1 MQPQT
6 SKSIDINRFIQGR
19 IELKNISSKSFI
31 VTVFG
36 DVISQH
42 GQWVWLGSLIESL
55 QPFGLSERLVR
66 TSVFRLLK
74 DDWLQVKKVGRKSYY
89 AFTDTAN
96 QHYTKA
102 ARRIYAAQSQY
113 ADGNWLIVIPTMVSK
128 DKLPALKRQL
138 SWLGFSSLSTGAY
151 AHPSLEQ
158 TSLEETI
165 KELKLEQSV
174 IIFSSKVYDQG
185 SESALKK
192 LVQKKWNI
200 DQLQVSYQSLI
211 DDYQQISEQLE
222 NNNEISEQQCFLL
235 RIMLIHEYR
244 RILLQDHELPQNMLP
259 ENWVGFY
266 ANSLVK
272 KLYAKLAKP
281 STRFIVNNMQ
291 NVDGLITK
299 PNNSFNKRFK

>member
-1 MQPQT
+1 
-6 SKSIDINRFIQGR
+6 
-19 IELKNISSKSFI
+19 
-31 VTVFG
+31 
-36 DVISQH
+36 
-42 GQWVWLGSLIESL
+42 
-55 QPFGLSERLVR
+55 
-66 TSVFRLLK
+66 
-74 DDWLQVKKVGRKSYY
+74 
-89 AFTDTAN
+89 
-96 QHYTKA
+96 
-102 ARRIYAAQSQY
+102 
-113 ADGNWLIVIPTMVSK
+113 
-128 DKLPALKRQL
+128 
-138 SWLGFSSLSTGAY
+138 
-151 AHPSLEQ
+151 
-158 TSLEETI
+158 
-165 KELKLEQSV
+165 
-174 IIFSSKVYDQG
+174 
-185 SESALKK
+185 
-192 LVQKKWNI
+192 VQKKWNI